1 MNKAVVY
8 IGVDVAKAS
17 LDVAWAERSRRFAN
31 NKSGLGALSK
41 WVKQSPLAVH
51 LICEASG
58 GYERGLLDAAEV
70 NGIKVSLV
78 QANRVR
84 QYARAAGILAKTD
97 KVDAR
102 MLCCFG
108 SAMQPEPTPP
118 LSAQQKQLRELE
130 TQRRHLSRMLV
141 AEQNRLAQLNDK
153 ELQRL
158 TRSLLATLKRQMAA
172 IDARIASLIAQDQS
186 LKEKAQKLTAI
197 AGVGPR
203 TAVLLLA
210 QIPELGTLNRAQAAA
225 LAGLAPFNR
234 DSGTFARQTNHL
246 WWTSC
251 LALRL
256 VHGRTGGRSS
266 QPDSAQLLSASAQQR
281 QTAQSRSDCR
291 HAKTPP
297 RSQSHLKTRCFLHL
311 NSRQLL
317 QGNAKRATKISAAN
331 RLLSATGAD
340 NGSAKFGS
348 RQTVADVA

>member
-58 GYERGLLDAAEV
+58 GYERGLLDAAEL

-118 LSAQQKQLRELE
+118 ILSAAKA
-130 TQRRHLSRMLV
+130 V
-141 AEQNRLAQLNDK
+141 
-153 ELQRL
+153 
-158 TRSLLATLKRQMAA
+158 TRIRNAA
-172 IDARIASLIAQDQS
+172 PTPEPYARCGAKSPG
-186 LKEKAQKLTAI
+186 AI
-197 AGVGPR
+197 
-203 TAVLLLA
+203 
-210 QIPELGTLNRAQAAA
+210 E
-225 LAGLAPFNR
+225 
-234 DSGTFARQTNHL
+234 
-246 WWTSC
+246 
-251 LALRL
+251 
-256 VHGRTGGRSS
+256 
-266 QPDSAQLLSASAQQR
+266 
-281 QTAQSRSDCR
+281 
-291 HAKTPP
+291 
-297 RSQSHLKTRCFLHL
+297 
-311 NSRQLL
+311 
-317 QGNAKRATKISAAN
+317 
-331 RLLSATGAD
+331 
-340 NGSAKFGS
+340 
-348 RQTVADVA
+348 

>member
-17 LDVAWAERSRRFAN
+17 LDVAWAEHSRRFAN
-31 NKSGLGALSK
+31 NKSGLGALTK
-41 WVKQSPLAVH
+41 WIKQSPLAVH

-58 GYERGLLDAAEV
+58 GYERGLLDAAQH

-97 KVDAR
+97 KLDAR
-102 MLCCFG
+102 VLCAFG
-108 SAMQPEPTPP
+108 SAMQPEPRAP

-197 AGVGPR
+197 AGVGTR

-210 QIPELGTLNRAQAAA
+210 QIPELGTLNRAEAAA
-225 LAGLAPFNR
+225 ARWAGSL
-234 DSGTFARQTNHL
+234 
-246 WWTSC
+246 
-251 LALRL
+251 
-256 VHGRTGGRSS
+256 
-266 QPDSAQLLSASAQQR
+266 
-281 QTAQSRSDCR
+281 
-291 HAKTPP
+291 
-297 RSQSHLKTRCFLHL
+297 
-311 NSRQLL
+311 
-317 QGNAKRATKISAAN
+317 
-331 RLLSATGAD
+331 
-340 NGSAKFGS
+340 
-348 RQTVADVA
+348 

>member
-31 NKSGLGALSK
+31 NKSGLGALTK

-58 GYERGLLDAAEV
+58 GYERGLLDAAQQ

-102 MLCCFG
+102 VLCAFG
-108 SAMQPEPTPP
+108 STMQPEPRTP

-153 ELQRL
+153 ELQCL

-172 IDARIASLIAQDQS
+172 IDARIGVLIAQDQS

-197 AGVGPR
+197 AGVGTR

-234 DSGTFARQTNHL
+234 DSGTLRGKRTIFGGRRALRCGLYMAALVAARHNLILRNFYQRLRSKGKPHKVALTAVMRKL
-246 WWTSC
+246 L
-251 LALRL
+251 LALNHTL
-256 VHGRTGGRSS
+256 K
-266 QPDSAQLLSASAQQR
+266 PAASFA
-281 QTAQSRSDCR
+281 
-291 HAKTPP
+291 
-297 RSQSHLKTRCFLHL
+297 
-311 NSRQLL
+311 
-317 QGNAKRATKISAAN
+317 
-331 RLLSATGAD
+331 
-340 NGSAKFGS
+340 
-348 RQTVADVA
+348 

>member
-31 NKSGLGALSK
+31 NKSGLSALTK
-41 WVKQSPLAVH
+41 WVKQSPFAVH

-58 GYERGLLDAAEV
+58 GYERGLLDAAEQ
-70 NGIKVSLV
+70 NRIKVSLV

-102 MLCCFG
+102 VLCAFG

-118 LSAQQKQLRELE
+118 LSAQQKRLRELE
-130 TQRRHLSRMLV
+130 TQRQHLSRMMV

-158 TRSLLATLKRQMAA
+158 TRSLLATLKKQMTP
-172 IDARIASLIAQDQS
+172 IDMRMEGLIAEDQT
-186 LKEKAQKLTAI
+186 LKQKAQKLTAI
-197 AGVGPR
+197 AGVGTR

-210 QIPELGTLNRAQAAA
+210 RMPELGTLNRTQAAA

-234 DSGTFARQTNHL
+234 DRA
-246 WWTSC
+246 
-251 LALRL
+251 
-256 VHGRTGGRSS
+256 
-266 QPDSAQLLSASAQQR
+266 
-281 QTAQSRSDCR
+281 
-291 HAKTPP
+291 P
-297 RSQSHLKTRCFLHL
+297 R
-311 NSRQLL
+311 
-317 QGNAKRATKISAAN
+317 AAN
-331 RLLSATGAD
+331 VPSL
-340 NGSAKFGS
+340 
-348 RQTVADVA
+348 VDVAPCVAACTWPHWWLLGTT

>member
-17 LDVAWAERSRRFAN
+17 LDVAWAERTRRFAN

-102 MLCCFG
+102 VLCAFG
-108 SAMQPEPTPP
+108 STMQPEPRAP

-141 AEQNRLAQLNDK
+141 AEQNRLVQLNDK

-172 IDARIASLIAQDQS
+172 IDMRIAGLIAQDQS

-197 AGVGPR
+197 AGVGTR

-234 DSGTFARQTNHL
+234 DSGTLRGKRTIFGGRRALRCGLYMAALVAARHNLILRNFYQRLRSKGKPPKVALTAVMRKL
-246 WWTSC
+246 L
-251 LALRL
+251 LALNHTL
-256 VHGRTGGRSS
+256 K
-266 QPDSAQLLSASAQQR
+266 PAASFA
-281 QTAQSRSDCR
+281 
-291 HAKTPP
+291 
-297 RSQSHLKTRCFLHL
+297 
-311 NSRQLL
+311 
-317 QGNAKRATKISAAN
+317 
-331 RLLSATGAD
+331 
-340 NGSAKFGS
+340 
-348 RQTVADVA
+348 